1 MSRELAKRL
10 FPGMAR
16 WRSGR
21 GFTLIELL
29 VVVGVIA
36 VLIAILVPSLGS
48 ARSQARKTA
57 CKALL
62 RSYALATDIYA
73 EEFNGTL
80 IDAYTYLDPDRG
92 LARYWSGGQKLSE
105 KLTRCPD
112 DSSSVGM
119 GRAGPVFV
127 NTAVNA
133 AGGVDWSSPALQPL
147 NMYCS
152 IGGNENALSAS
163 GRRTSAGYSPM
174 WVRKTHFVSF
184 APQKIGLWAD
194 WQNNP
199 VDPQP
204 AKIFWTPGSS
214 PGVPTSI
221 NSVVFRHRGAANV
234 AYADGH
240 VGEMKALFPLAQ
252 NGHDF
257 GSTAVPFPANP
268 SSYYPFGPR
277 NNGGSRT
284 VLGDLPG
291 VDFW

>member
-1 MSRELAKRL
+1 MVHELPKSPALWMPR
-10 FPGMAR
+10 R
-16 WRSGR
+16 RTDR

-36 VLIAILVPSLGS
+36 LLIAILVPSLGA
-48 ARSQARKTA
+48 ARSQARKVA

-62 RSYALATDIYA
+62 RSYVLATDIYA

-112 DSSSVGM
+112 DFSTVSM

-133 AGGVDWSSPALQPL
+133 SGGVDWSNPSLQPL

-152 IGGNENALSAS
+152 IGGNENTLSAS
-163 GRRTSAGYSPM
+163 GRATAGGYSPM
-174 WVRKTHFVSF
+174 WVRKSQLASF
-184 APQKIGLWAD
+184 TPFKMGLWAD

-199 VDPQP
+199 VVSQP

-214 PGVPTSI
+214 PGVPTTLNSI
-221 NSVVFRHRGAANV
+221 VFRHRGAANI

-240 VGEMKALFPLAQ
+240 VGEMKALFPLA
-252 NGHDF
+252 NDGHDF
-257 GSTAVPFPANP
+257 GSSTVPFPANP

-277 NNGGSRT
+277 NNGGNRT

>member
-1 MSRELAKRL
+1 MRKL
-10 FPGMAR
+10 
-16 WRSGR
+16 WRCHSH

-36 VLIAILVPSLGS
+36 LLIAILVPSLGS
-48 ARSQARKTA
+48 ARSQARKVA

-62 RSYALATDIYA
+62 RSYVLATDIYA

-112 DSSSVGM
+112 DYSTVSM
-119 GRAGPVFV
+119 GRAGPVYV
-127 NTAVNA
+127 NTAMTTTGA
-133 AGGVDWSSPALQPL
+133 VDWSAPVLQPL

-163 GRRTSAGYSPM
+163 GRRTSQGFSAM
-174 WVRKTHFVSF
+174 WVRKSQFVSF
-184 APQKIGLWAD
+184 APQRIGLWAD

-204 AKIFWTPGSS
+204 AKIFWTPNNGTSGLGSM
-214 PGVPTSI
+214 
-221 NSVVFRHRGAANV
+221 VFRHRGVSNI

-240 VGEMKALFPLAQ
+240 VGEMKARFPLA
-252 NGHDF
+252 NDGHDIAPE
-257 GSTAVPFPANP
+257 TPWPFPGGFP

-277 NNGGSRT
+277 NNGGTRS
-284 VLGDLPG
+284 VAGDLPG

>member
-1 MSRELAKRL
+1 MGLDIFEFVNVRKARSRD
-10 FPGMAR
+10 AR
-16 WRSGR
+16 A
-21 GFTLIELL
+21 FTLIELL
-29 VVVGVIA
+29 VVVTVIGL
-36 VLIAILVPSLGS
+36 LIGILVPSLGS
-48 ARSQARKTA
+48 ARSQARKTT

-62 RSYALATDIYA
+62 RNYALATDIYA
-73 EEFNGTL
+73 EEFDGTL

-92 LARYWSGGQKLSE
+92 LARYWSGGRKLSE

-112 DSSSVGM
+112 DYSTVSM
-119 GRAGPVFV
+119 GRAGPVYV
-127 NTAVNA
+127 NKASSAT
-133 AGGVDWSSPALQPL
+133 GGVDWSAPDLQPL

-163 GRRTSAGYSPM
+163 GRRTSAGYSAM
-174 WVRKTHFVSF
+174 WVRKSQFIKFS
-184 APQKIGLWAD
+184 PQKIGIWAD

-204 AKIFWTPGSS
+204 AKIFWTPNNGTKGLGSM
-214 PGVPTSI
+214 
-221 NSVVFRHRGAANV
+221 VFRHRGVSNV

-240 VGEMKALFPLAQ
+240 VGEMKAQFALT
-252 NGHDF
+252 NDGHDMAP
-257 GSTAVPFPANP
+257 GMPWPFPAGFP

-277 NNGGSRT
+277 NNGGTRS